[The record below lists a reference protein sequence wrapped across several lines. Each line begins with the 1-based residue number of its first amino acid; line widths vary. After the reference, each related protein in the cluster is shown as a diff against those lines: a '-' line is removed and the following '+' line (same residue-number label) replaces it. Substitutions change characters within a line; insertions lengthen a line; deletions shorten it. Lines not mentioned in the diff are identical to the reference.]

1 MNESIN
7 SWPRATEKRLLL
19 TSNWR
24 KRRFPLSA
32 RYCHLIRRG
41 EVYWC
46 NFGERRG
53 REQSGARPAL
63 VIQNDRGNESSDTT
77 IVATLTSRMFTRSYP
92 MHVEVDGDETG
103 LSGRSTVLLEQI
115 LTVDVGRLGR
125 RTGMLGPLAMERVD
139 EALRYSLG
147 LIL

>member
-1 MNESIN
+1 
-7 SWPRATEKRLLL
+7 
-19 TSNWR
+19 
-24 KRRFPLSA
+24 
-32 RYCHLIRRG
+32 
-41 EVYWC
+41 
-46 NFGERRG
+46 
-53 REQSGARPAL
+53 
-63 VIQNDRGNESSDTT
+63 
-77 IVATLTSRMFTRSYP
+77 MFTRSYP